1 MTLQLQLYTSLHD
14 FTFSQARRKRCGM
27 AAVAAP
33 KICME
38 REKKKEEKRGKKEKK
53 GGRKELGGEES
64 KSERCTIRLM
74 GVKMKMRKQE
84 SDEKTL
90 VLFV

>member
-1 MTLQLQLYTSLHD
+1 
-14 FTFSQARRKRCGM
+14 M

-53 GGRKELGGEES
+53 GGKKELGGEES
-64 KSERCTIRLM
+64 KRERCIRLM
-74 GVKMKMRKQE
+74 GVKMKMRMRE

-90 VLFV
+90 VLLVWIQLKTPPQNYQKIMKDTKRGQKS